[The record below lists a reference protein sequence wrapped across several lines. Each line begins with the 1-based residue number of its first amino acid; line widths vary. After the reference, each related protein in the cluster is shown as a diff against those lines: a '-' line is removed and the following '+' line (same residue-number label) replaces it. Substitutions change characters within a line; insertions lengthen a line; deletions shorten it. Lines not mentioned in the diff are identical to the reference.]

1 VLRPPA
7 SRPET
12 NVEKGSPG
20 VRGGSKERAY
30 NYNIGCTTKWIA
42 RDRPGRRRIPME
54 EGRIV
59 SRDPEVMSGE
69 LVFAGTRVEVKTLVD
84 YLRAGHT
91 LDEFLEGFPSVS
103 RERRA
108 GSRRRRRRGR

>member
-1 VLRPPA
+1 
-7 SRPET
+7 
-12 NVEKGSPG
+12 
-20 VRGGSKERAY
+20 
-30 NYNIGCTTKWIA
+30 
-42 RDRPGRRRIPME
+42 ME

-103 RERRA
+103 REQAEVYLEMTLEAARQRPRA
-108 GSRRRRRRGR
+108 AGASRR